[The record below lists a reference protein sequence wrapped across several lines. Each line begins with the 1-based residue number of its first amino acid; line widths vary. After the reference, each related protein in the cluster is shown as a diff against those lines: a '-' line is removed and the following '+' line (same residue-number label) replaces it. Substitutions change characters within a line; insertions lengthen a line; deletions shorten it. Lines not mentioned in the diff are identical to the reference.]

1 MPHALPCLLQWDCVL
16 ACWITALHRVA
27 SYVAQCPVLLQATN
41 GNASLGIARTIHIC
55 ASVENSQIEIV
66 DNGMGMDPET
76 IKSWA
81 TLGDS
86 RNSKMM
92 RLNPSRAAQ
101 PRALTGELSRSV
113 AYTVEMT
120 STQSMLYSH

>member
-1 MPHALPCLLQWDCVL
+1 MLCLACCSGIACWHV
-16 ACWITALHRVA
+16 CWITALHRVA

-113 AYTVEMT
+113 VYTVET
-120 STQSMLYSH
+120 IST